1 MDEVWARV
9 GVVSVALALAVL
21 AAFWQRR
28 RRRSPIRDVPSGD
41 LSPGVYFFSSETCST
56 CARARDQLDRALG
69 QTAYTEVRWEERP
82 GRFSE
87 LGVDAVPAVLIVKI
101 PGKGRLFPGQPDQAL
116 AEL

>member
-1 MDEVWARV
+1 MDDVWARV
-9 GVVSVALALAVL
+9 GLVSVALGLAVL

-28 RRRSPIRDVPSGD
+28 RRRSPIREVPSGD

-56 CARARDQLDRALG
+56 CARARDQLDRVLG
-69 QTAYTEVRWEERP
+69 QAAYTEVRWEDRP
-82 GRFSE
+82 GPFNE
-87 LGVDAVPAVLIVKI
+87 FGVDAVPAVLIVRT